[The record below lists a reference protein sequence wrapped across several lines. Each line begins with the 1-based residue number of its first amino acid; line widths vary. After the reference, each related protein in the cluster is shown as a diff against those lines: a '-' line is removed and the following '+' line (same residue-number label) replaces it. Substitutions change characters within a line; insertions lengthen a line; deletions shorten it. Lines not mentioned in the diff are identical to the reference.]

1 MELLQ
6 KAKVIRLRSH
16 HEKYLI
22 ADGDEEHVTQD
33 RNGTVRNARWT
44 VELIE
49 DSNVI
54 HLKSCYQKYL
64 TATNFPFLRGMTT
77 GRKVLQTLPKRL
89 DSSVQWEP
97 IREGVQFKLKTRYGQ
112 YLRAN
117 SGLPPWR
124 NHVTHDIPHRS
135 STQDWILWDFDIVEI
150 RVQEA
155 PVKPLPI
162 SNKPILDKLDIQHS
176 NRAKFES
183 PPSERYSPTAI
194 SLRSPHGSSP
204 NEEFESGPMKNEG
217 RLINFSVADENGEVD
232 EYEKQSFNFKGFVVK
247 ELKERLEEETGL
259 DDILVCS
266 RNPLNGKLYP
276 LRLHLPPNHVQMH
289 LIVVPAYAKDA
300 ANIGNPGSPT

>member
-6 KAKVIRLRSH
+6 KAKVIRLRSYH
-16 HEKYLI
+16 DKYLI
-22 ADGDEEHVTQD
+22 ADSDEEHVTQD

-54 HLKSCYQKYL
+54 HLKSCFEKYL
-64 TATNFPFLRGMTT
+64 TATNTPFLLGMTT
-77 GRKVLQTLPKRL
+77 GRKVLQTSPKKL

-135 STQDWILWDFDIVEI
+135 STQDWVLWDVDIVEI
-150 RVQEA
+150 RLPEPPKPPPPSK
-155 PVKPLPI
+155 PVLE
-162 SNKPILDKLDIQHS
+162 KLDIHHS

-183 PPSERYSPTAI
+183 PPSERISPTAI
-194 SLRSPHGSSP
+194 SLRSPPGSSQ
-204 NEEFESGPMKNEG
+204 NEEFENGPLKNEG
-217 RLINFSVADENGEVD
+217 RVINYSVANEEGDVDEN
-232 EYEKQSFNFKGFVVK
+232 EKETLNFKGFSVE
-247 ELKERLEEETGL
+247 ELKKKLEEETGL
-259 DDILVCS
+259 QDILVCS

-276 LRLHLPPNHVQMH
+276 LRLHLPPNHVQMY
-289 LIVVPAYAKDA
+289 LIVVPSSAK
-300 ANIGNPGSPT
+300 G